1 MKVTPK
7 NVFILEN
14 GKYKEI
20 TYNELQ
26 KLEQTEKSYTSK
38 RFLPLHG
45 MLMEVTEE
53 TYKWYYKDKR
63 RQNYV
68 DECSRKRGD
77 FSYNALDTKD
87 LLGED
92 ILEDKNIDIE
102 KQVENKIMLELLSKA
117 LKQLSQED
125 RELIQLFYF
134 QNNSERK
141 LAKELGVSRPKLH
154 SKLEEILYKI
164 RKFMKN

>member
-1 MKVTPK
+1 M
-7 NVFILEN
+7 EN
-14 GKYKEI
+14 IRKLHIIEF
-20 TYNELQ
+20 Q
-26 KLEQTEKSYTSK
+26 KLEQTDNSYVSK
-38 RFLPLHG
+38 RFLPLHE

-63 RQNYV
+63 RQKYV
-68 DECSRKRGD
+68 DECLRKRGD

-102 KQVENKIMLELLSKA
+102 KQVENKIMLELLNKA
-117 LKQLSQED
+117 LKQLSKED

-141 LAKELGVSRPKLH
+141 LAKDLAFPARSF
-154 SKLEEILYKI
+154 IA
-164 RKFMKN
+164 N

>member
-77 FSYNALDTKD
+77 FSYNALDTSVPQEAFRKEYPKSMLFVLPNKQD
-87 LLGED
+87 FGGMSFFIPSAFVGED
-92 ILEDKNIDIE
+92 TFLYIHILSA
-102 KQVENKIMLELLSKA
+102 SKSCIA
-117 LKQLSQED
+117 VL
-125 RELIQLFYF
+125 RE
-134 QNNSERK
+134 
-141 LAKELGVSRPKLH
+141 GVARH
-154 SKLEEILYKI
+154 KI
-164 RKFMKN
+164 RYNRRRVGMKNLIE